1 MARKRSAESID
12 TEIAKVESEM
22 SRLQERYDS
31 LAEKLKSLQD
41 QKRKLETDML
51 MEAYLNSGKSFD
63 EVMTFLKL

>member
-31 LAEKLKSLQD
+31 LAEK
-41 QKRKLETDML
+41 KLETDML

-63 EVMTFLKL
+63 EVITFLKP

>member
-41 QKRKLETDML
+41 LSIPPRGYCESAK
-51 MEAYLNSGKSFD
+51 
-63 EVMTFLKL
+63 